1 MNDEIREAPW
11 GVELAHGRCPYC
23 GEPVQLLVDSSAGL
37 QHYVE
42 DCQVCCRPN
51 LLTIR
56 FERDGWVSIEVEREY
71 DA

>member
-42 DCQVCCRPN
+42 DCQVCCRPMTV
-51 LLTIR
+51 LVTSVAPAT
-56 FERDGWVSIEVEREY
+56 VSLHDEDEV
-71 DA
+71 